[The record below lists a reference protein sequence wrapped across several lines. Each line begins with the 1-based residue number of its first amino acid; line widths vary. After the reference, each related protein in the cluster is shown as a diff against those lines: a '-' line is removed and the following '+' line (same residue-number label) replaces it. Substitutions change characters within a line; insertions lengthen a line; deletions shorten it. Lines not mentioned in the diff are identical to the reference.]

1 MKSTNDTIQPKYQP
15 DPESLVDSIAFGP
28 VSKVE
33 AWDKKLQI
41 MKDHTPASCGK
52 ARELYKGVAS
62 GIQGKRRWK
71 SPSRRMDAAKALMLS
86 DKLQWIPKKCN
97 PKEGKKKKSRTKRH
111 AVKSHKMKRKHK
123 HTRKMNRKT
132 NNRRKTRRR
141 NTRRTRRRNIQRTR
155 RRNTRRTRHRNQRV
169 DYLSIP
175 IEIHCLGQ
183 VKYIW
188 MKTDN

>member
-97 PKEGKKKKSRTKRH
+97 PKEGKKTEKSGDDVQDVDFEE
-111 AVKSHKMKRKHK
+111 VK
-123 HTRKMNRKT
+123 
-132 NNRRKTRRR
+132 
-141 NTRRTRRRNIQRTR
+141 
-155 RRNTRRTRHRNQRV
+155 
-169 DYLSIP
+169 D
-175 IEIHCLGQ
+175 
-183 VKYIW
+183 
-188 MKTDN
+188 